1 MSTTA
6 RVIAGLV
13 AGLVVGV
20 GIAMSGVPELIRLA
34 TAIEPLGTLFI
45 NAIRMTVI
53 PLVVSTLIVGIATT
67 SGAGVIGRIGWRA
80 IALFL
85 VLLAVTASASALIA
99 NAVFGMVELDAAATR
114 ALQESAAASSLAAA
128 EQAAKVPTV
137 SQWIIDLVPINP
149 IKAAAD
155 GAMLPL
161 IIFTLAFGIAL
172 TRVSTTSR
180 DSAVRFFTAVS
191 DAMIVLVRWIL
202 VVAPIGIFALAVP
215 LAVRL
220 GLSAAKA
227 LAAYVVTVNLLL
239 LVAMAAMYP
248 LASLVGRVPMRRFAK
263 AAAPAQGI
271 AFSARSSLAALP
283 TMLESSQTILGLPTA
298 IRTFFL
304 PLAASV
310 FRLGAAVGITVGVLF
325 IARLYGV
332 ALSPATLATIVV
344 MSVLTT
350 FSVPGVPGGS
360 IIAMV
365 PVLLA
370 AQLPVQGI
378 GVLLAVDATTDSF
391 RTTTNVTGSLAVATM
406 LAGVAPDVEE
416 APVSA
421 AAVTPEELTTPA

>member
-1 MSTTA
+1 MSPTA

-20 GIAMSGVPELIRLA
+20 GIALSGIPALIKLA
-34 TAIEPLGTLFI
+34 GAIEPLGTLFI

-85 VLLAVTASASALIA
+85 VMLSISATASALIA
-99 NAVFGMVELDAAATR
+99 NSVFKMISLD
-114 ALQESAAASSLAAA
+114 ESATEALRASAASSTTMAT
-128 EQAAKVPTV
+128 EQAAKVPTIA
-137 SQWIIDLVPINP
+137 QWLVDLVPINP

-155 GAMLPL
+155 GTMLPL

-172 TRVSTTSR
+172 TRVSPTSR
-180 DSAVRFFTAVS
+180 ESAVRFFSAVS
-191 DAMIVLVRWIL
+191 DAMLVLVRWVL
-202 VVAPIGIFALAVP
+202 LVAPIGVFALAVP
-215 LAVRL
+215 LAVKL
-220 GLSAAKA
+220 GFSAAKA
-227 LAAYVVTVNLLL
+227 LAAYVITVNVLCVVGIALL
-239 LVAMAAMYP
+239 YP
-248 LASLVGRVPMRRFAK
+248 IASFVGRVPIRRFAR
-263 AAAPAQGI
+263 ALAPAQAV
-271 AFSARSSLAALP
+271 AFSSRSSLAALP
-283 TMLESSQTILGLPTA
+283 TMLETAGTILNLPTA

-310 FRLGAAVGITVGVLF
+310 FRFGGAIGITVGVLF

-332 ALSPATLATIVV
+332 PISAGTLATIVV

-350 FSVPGVPGGS
+350 FSIPGVPGGS

-370 AQLPVQGI
+370 AGLPVQGI

-391 RTTTNVTGSLAVATM
+391 RTTTNVSGTLAVATM
-406 LAGVAPDVEE
+406 LAGVAPD
-416 APVSA
+416 ATPATAASA
-421 AAVTPEELTTPA
+421 SAPEELTAPA

>member
-1 MSTTA
+1 MSPTA

-20 GIAMSGVPELIRLA
+20 GIALSGIPALIKLA
-34 TAIEPLGTLFI
+34 GAIEPLGTLFI

-85 VLLAVTASASALIA
+85 VMLSISATASALIA
-99 NAVFGMVELDAAATR
+99 NSVFKMISLD
-114 ALQESAAASSLAAA
+114 ESATEALRASAASSTTMAT
-128 EQAAKVPTV
+128 EQAAKVPTIA
-137 SQWIIDLVPINP
+137 QWLVDLVPINP

-155 GAMLPL
+155 GTMLPL

-172 TRVSTTSR
+172 TRVSPTSR
-180 DSAVRFFTAVS
+180 ESAVRFFSAVS
-191 DAMIVLVRWIL
+191 DAMLVLVRWVL
-202 VVAPIGIFALAVP
+202 LVAPIGVFALAVP
-215 LAVRL
+215 LAVKL
-220 GLSAAKA
+220 GFSAAKA
-227 LAAYVVTVNLLL
+227 LAAYVITVNVLCVVGIALL
-239 LVAMAAMYP
+239 YP
-248 LASLVGRVPMRRFAK
+248 IASFVGRVPIRRFAR
-263 AAAPAQGI
+263 ALAPAQAV
-271 AFSARSSLAALP
+271 AFSSRSSLAALP
-283 TMLESSQTILGLPTA
+283 TMLETAGTILNLPTA

-310 FRLGAAVGITVGVLF
+310 FRFGGAIGITVGVLF

-332 ALSPATLATIVV
+332 PISAGTLATIVV

-350 FSVPGVPGGS
+350 FSIPGVPGGS

-370 AQLPVQGI
+370 AGLPVQGI

-391 RTTTNVTGSLAVATM
+391 RTTTNVSGTLAVATM
-406 LAGVAPDVEE
+406 LAGVAPD
-416 APVSA
+416 ATPPTPA
-421 AAVTPEELTTPA
+421 AASAPEELTAPA